1 METLIQD
8 ARYALRS
15 LAKQRGFTAVAV
27 LCLALGIGANTA
39 IFSVVHTVLIQSLPY
54 REPSQ
59 IVRLFEAGI
68 FNGQTGLGSVSVP
81 NYVDIR
87 KDAGIFQSIAAY
99 SAGSRDLQGNGPA
112 VRIRVVRAT
121 ADLFTVLGAAPMK
134 GRVFA
139 PGDDEEGRPG
149 VAVISERFWQIGF
162 GRDTSILGKTIHLS
176 GTPYTIVGVMPASF
190 DYPISAFH
198 QDAWVPL
205 TFP

>member
-87 KDAGIFQSIAAY
+87 KRSEE
-99 SAGSRDLQGNGPA
+99 R
-112 VRIRVVRAT
+112 RV
-121 ADLFTVLGAAPMK
+121 
-134 GRVFA
+134 
-139 PGDDEEGRPG
+139 
-149 VAVISERFWQIGF
+149 
-162 GRDTSILGKTIHLS
+162 GKEC
-176 GTPYTIVGVMPASF
+176 
-190 DYPISAFH
+190 
-198 QDAWVPL
+198 
-205 TFP
+205 